1 MKKSHGIMIAG
12 LLVLGAGF
20 AGWQVAGPKAAGAK
34 APVAQPEVR
43 AATVTVTPAFRGPVI
58 ESAMVTGTLVA
69 RTEVL
74 VGPEIEG
81 LRIVELL
88 AEEGDRVEKGAVL
101 MRLSRETI
109 DAQIAQSDAEL
120 ARSDAAIA
128 QAKSQISQAEAG
140 ASFAEADFARSQTL
154 LKTGASTQ
162 AIVDQKQS
170 AVRVARAQ
178 LQAAVDFERAA
189 QAQRKSVE
197 AQRRELQV
205 RLSRTQ
211 VRTPAA
217 GIVSRRNAR
226 LGAVA
231 LSVGEPMFRIIAN
244 GEIELE
250 AEAPEARLG
259 AIKPGQKAQIILAD
273 GERTTGAVRLVSP
286 EVDRA
291 TRLGRVR
298 ITLDKTQSARI
309 GSFARGE
316 IEIRRSESLLVPASA
331 INHSIEGANVL
342 IAEGGAVRKR
352 PVVLGVIDNGSAE
365 IREGVREG
373 DDVIVRAGAFLRDGD
388 AVAPVQQARKQA
400 GAQAVAEPRR

>member
-12 LLVLGAGF
+12 LLVVGGGF
-20 AGWQVAGPKAAGAK
+20 ASWQITGPQAAGAK
-34 APVAQPEVR
+34 APVAQTDVR
-43 AATVTVTPAFRGPVI
+43 AAAVTVTPAVRGPIV
-58 ESAMVTGTLVA
+58 ETAMVTGTLVA

-88 AEEGDRVEKGAVL
+88 AEEGDWVEKGAVL

-128 QAKSQISQAEAG
+128 QARSQISQAEAS
-140 ASFAEADFARSQTL
+140 ASYADADLARSQTL

-170 AVRVARAQ
+170 TVRVARAQ

-211 VRTPAA
+211 VRTPEA
-217 GIVSRRNAR
+217 GIVARRNAR

-231 LSVGEPMFRIIAN
+231 LSIGEPMFRVIAN

-259 AIKPGQKAQIILAD
+259 AIKPGQSAQIILAD
-273 GERTTGAVRLVSP
+273 GARTPGAVRLVSP

-298 ITLDKTQSARI
+298 ISLGKTQSARI

-316 IEIRRSESLLVPASA
+316 IEIRRSQGLLAPASA
-331 INHSIEGANVL
+331 VNYSSEGANVL

-352 PVVLGVIDNGSAE
+352 PVVLGVVDNGNAE
-365 IREGVREG
+365 IREGLSEG
-373 DDVIVRAGAFLRDGD
+373 DNVIVRAGAFLRDGD
-388 AVAPVQQARKQA
+388 AIAPVQQIKPQSAS
-400 GAQAVAEPRR
+400 AEPRR

>member
-1 MKKSHGIMIAG
+1 MKKSHGFMIAG
-12 LLVLGAGF
+12 LLVVGVGF

-34 APVAQPEVR
+34 APVAQAELR
-43 AATVTVTPAFRGPVI
+43 AAAVTVTPAVRGPVV

-69 RTEVL
+69 RSEVL

-88 AEEGDRVEKGAVL
+88 AEEGDWVEKGAVL

-128 QAKSQISQAEAG
+128 QARSQISQAEAS
-140 ASFAEADFARSQTL
+140 ASYAEADLARSQTL

-170 AVRVARAQ
+170 SVRVTRAQ
-178 LQAAVDFERAA
+178 VQAAIDFERAA

-211 VRTPAA
+211 VRTPEA
-217 GIVSRRNAR
+217 GIVARRNAR

-231 LSVGEPMFRIIAN
+231 LSIGEPMFRVIAN

-259 AIKPGQKAQIILAD
+259 AIKPGQSAQIILAD
-273 GERTTGAVRLVSP
+273 GERTSGAVRLVSP
-286 EVDRA
+286 EVDRT

-298 ITLDKTQSARI
+298 ISLAKSQSARI
-309 GSFARGE
+309 GSFARAE
-316 IEIRRSESLLVPASA
+316 IEIRRSQSLLAPASA
-331 INHSIEGANVL
+331 VNYASDGANVL
-342 IAEGGAVRKR
+342 IA
-352 PVVLGVIDNGSAE
+352 
-365 IREGVREG
+365 
-373 DDVIVRAGAFLRDGD
+373 
-388 AVAPVQQARKQA
+388 ARCA
-400 GAQAVAEPRR
+400 SVTSCWA

>member
-1 MKKSHGIMIAG
+1 VPRS
-12 LLVLGAGF
+12 
-20 AGWQVAGPKAAGAK
+20 
-34 APVAQPEVR
+34 
-43 AATVTVTPAFRGPVI
+43 
-58 ESAMVTGTLVA
+58 
-69 RTEVL
+69 EVL
-74 VGPEIEG
+74 VGPEVEG

-88 AEEGDRVEKGAVL
+88 AEEGDWVEKGAVL

-128 QAKSQISQAEAG
+128 QAKSQISQAEAS
-140 ASFAEADFARSQTL
+140 ASYAEADLARSQTL

-162 AIVDQKQS
+162 AVVDQKQS
-170 AVRVARAQ
+170 TVRVARAQ
-178 LQAAVDFERAA
+178 LQAAIDFERAA

-197 AQRRELQV
+197 AQRRELLV

-211 VRTPAA
+211 VRTPEA
-217 GIVSRRNAR
+217 GIVARRNAR

-231 LSVGEPMFRIIAN
+231 LSIGEPMFRIIAN

-259 AIKPGQKAQIILAD
+259 AIQPGQKAQIVLAD
-273 GERTTGAVRLVSP
+273 GERTSGAVRLVSP

-298 ITLDKTQSARI
+298 IGLAKSQSARI
-309 GSFARGE
+309 GSFAGAE
-316 IEIRRSESLLVPASA
+316 IEIRRSEALLAPASA
-331 INHSIEGANVL
+331 VNYSSEGPNVL

-352 PVVLGVIDNGSAE
+352 PVVLGVVDDGNAE
-365 IREGVREG
+365 IREGLTEG
-373 DDVIVRAGAFLRDGD
+373 DNVIVRAGAFLRDGD
-388 AVAPVQQARKQA
+388 AIAPVQQRKQA
-400 GAQAVAEPRR
+400 EAQAQAEARANANASVGRR

>member
-1 MKKSHGIMIAG
+1 MKKSHGFMIAG
-12 LLVLGAGF
+12 LLVVGVGF

-34 APVAQPEVR
+34 APVAQAELR
-43 AATVTVTPAFRGPVI
+43 AAAVTVTPAVRGPVV

-69 RTEVL
+69 RSEVL

-88 AEEGDRVEKGAVL
+88 AEEGDWVEKGAVL

-128 QAKSQISQAEAG
+128 QARSQISQAEAS
-140 ASFAEADFARSQTL
+140 ASYAEADLARSQTL

-170 AVRVARAQ
+170 SVRVTRAQ
-178 LQAAVDFERAA
+178 VQAAIDFERAA

-211 VRTPAA
+211 VRTPEA
-217 GIVSRRNAR
+217 GIVARRNAR

-231 LSVGEPMFRIIAN
+231 LSIGEPMFRVIAN

-259 AIKPGQKAQIILAD
+259 AIKPGQSAQIILAD
-273 GERTTGAVRLVSP
+273 GERTSGAVRLVSP
-286 EVDRA
+286 EVDRT

-298 ITLDKTQSARI
+298 ISLAKSQSARI
-309 GSFARGE
+309 GSFARAE
-316 IEIRRSESLLVPASA
+316 IEIRRSQSLLAPASA
-331 INHSIEGANVL
+331 VNYANDGANVL

-352 PVVLGVIDNGSAE
+352 NVVLGVIDNGNAE
-365 IREGVREG
+365 IREGLNEG
-373 DDVIVRAGAFLRDGD
+373 DNVIVRAGAFLRDGD
-388 AVAPVQQARKQA
+388 AIAPVQQSKQAEAPARK
-400 GAQAVAEPRR
+400 AETRQ

>member
-1 MKKSHGIMIAG
+1 MKKSHGFMIAG
-12 LLVLGAGF
+12 LLVVGVGF

-34 APVAQPEVR
+34 APVAQAELR
-43 AATVTVTPAFRGPVI
+43 AAAVTVTPAVRGPVV

-69 RTEVL
+69 RSEVL

-88 AEEGDRVEKGAVL
+88 AEEGDWVEKGAVL

-128 QAKSQISQAEAG
+128 QARSQISQAEAS
-140 ASFAEADFARSQTL
+140 ASYAEADLARSQTL

-170 AVRVARAQ
+170 SVRVTRAQ
-178 LQAAVDFERAA
+178 VQAAIDFERAA

-211 VRTPAA
+211 VRTPEA
-217 GIVSRRNAR
+217 GIVARRNAR

-231 LSVGEPMFRIIAN
+231 LSIGEPMFRVIAN

-259 AIKPGQKAQIILAD
+259 AIKPGQRAQIILAD
-273 GERTTGAVRLVSP
+273 GERTSGAVRLVSP
-286 EVDRA
+286 EVDRT

-298 ITLDKTQSARI
+298 ISLAKSQSARI
-309 GSFARGE
+309 GSFARAE
-316 IEIRRSESLLVPASA
+316 IEIRRSQSLLAPASA
-331 INHSIEGANVL
+331 VNYASDGANVL

-352 PVVLGVIDNGSAE
+352 NVVLGVIDNGNAE
-365 IREGVREG
+365 IREGLNEG
-373 DDVIVRAGAFLRDGD
+373 DNVIVRAGAFLRDGD
-388 AVAPVQQARKQA
+388 AIAPVQQSKQAEAPARK
-400 GAQAVAEPRR
+400 AETRQ